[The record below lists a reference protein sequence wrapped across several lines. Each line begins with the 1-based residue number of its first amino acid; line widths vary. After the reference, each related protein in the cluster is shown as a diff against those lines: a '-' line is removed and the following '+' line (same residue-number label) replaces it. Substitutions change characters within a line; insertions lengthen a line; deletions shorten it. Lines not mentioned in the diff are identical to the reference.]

1 MAGYCPGILEPNQ
14 VADLECGQ
22 CGNPLERAGEE
33 CPKCGN
39 REAVRADGKR
49 VLEVDVAHSGET
61 VEWALAKL
69 EQAVDE
75 TLKAGYAKLRVI
87 HGYGSQAHH
96 THRIQGAVRA
106 KLEGFQ
112 QRYGGRLETTQ
123 NLGAT
128 EWILLK
134 SSKKLGRGK

>member
-1 MAGYCPGILEPNQ
+1 
-14 VADLECGQ
+14 
-22 CGNPLERAGEE
+22 LERVGEE

-49 VLEVDVAHSGET
+49 VLEVDVAHGGET
-61 VEWALAKL
+61 VERALAKL

-75 TLKAGYAKLRVI
+75 TLKAGYARLRVI

-106 KLEGFQ
+106 KLEEFQ
-112 QRYGGRLETTQ
+112 KRYGGRLETDQ
-123 NLGAT
+123 NPGAM
-128 EWILLK
+128 EWILARTP
-134 SSKKLGRGK
+134 KKLGRAE